1 MDTTKLALKIRQ
13 YILAMGFVAKGTHIA
28 PSFSIADI
36 LAVLYNDILEIEDIN
51 DENRDRF
58 ILSKGH
64 ASSAIFAVL
73 ALKDFF
79 DKSLL
84 KTFCQNGT
92 ILGGHP
98 DLNKVKGIEASTGSL
113 GHGIG
118 IALGMAYSAKLKN
131 RSYLTYSI
139 IGDGESQEGSVWE
152 SAMIASQL
160 KLDNFVVITDY
171 NKLQGIDFIKNIS
184 NLNNLKNRW
193 ESFGWEVFEVDGH
206 NIKELK
212 KVFLEIKLLK
222 NDKPKM
228 LIAHTIKGKG
238 CSFMQNK
245 AIWHYRLPNK
255 EELKIACK
263 ELQIDDITKVL
274 DEK

>member
-1 MDTTKLALKIRQ
+1 MDTMEFALKIRQ
-13 YILAMGFVAKGTHIA
+13 YILAMGFVANGTHIA

-36 LAVLYNDILEIEDIN
+36 LAVLYNDILEIKDIT
-51 DENRDRF
+51 DKNRDRF

-92 ILGGHP
+92 ITGGHP